1 MTITMKKYIQP
12 TTDMIVISAEH
23 QLLAGSNNLKGG
35 VTGLDGV
42 TVENTDYAGGNA
54 DARRSSIWGDE
65 EDF

>member
-1 MTITMKKYIQP
+1 MKKYIQP

-23 QLLAGSNNLKGG
+23 QLLAGSNNLNGG

-42 TVENTDYAGGNA
+42 TVETSSDFSGGKA
-54 DARRSSIWGDE
+54 DARSFSVWGDDE